1 VIATQT
7 FYGQRRPPIAK
18 TTPAAAEVD
27 DGRAAT
33 TAWREVA
40 RGATGQEELLGCDR
54 KGRDDG
60 DRRRR
65 VAAVPATFSHRQEIV
80 KSLQVHILH
89 SKIDR

>member
-1 VIATQT
+1 MIAAQT

-18 TTPAAAEVD
+18 ATPAAAEVD

-60 DRRRR
+60 DRRR

-80 KSLQVHILH
+80 ESLQVHFLH